1 MRHAAPRT
9 PAPPIS
15 SPNPGVDAGFVGDWV
30 DEVLVGT
37 VGSEDG
43 VLLVGTDVETAD
55 ACVCAGSVTSSTIA
69 KGEKLGV
76 SAVYVIEFPS
86 LDRDTRDV
94 GSFDQTP
101 FS

>member
-1 MRHAAPRT
+1 MRHAAPKT
-9 PAPPIS
+9 PAAPIS
-15 SPNPGVDAGFVGDWV
+15 IPNPGVEAGFVGDWV
-30 DEVLVGT
+30 DEVLIGT
-37 VGSEDG
+37 IGSEDD
-43 VLLVGTDVETAD
+43 VLPVGTDVEAD
-55 ACVCAGSVTSSTIA
+55 VACGCDGSVTSSTIA

-94 GSFDQTP
+94 ASFDHTP